1 MKSELRSFI
10 LIVIF
15 ISASV
20 QSQEIDMKLINTI
33 AVDKHILTHDTF
45 SYFDKKIQ
53 VQVIFD
59 KQELVEM
66 LTTELDKLGKSNR
79 FYSASKELIDLI
91 SHKEYLHKSNFNSS
105 SQLECF
111 NYIMADLID
120 RNKVEIWLN
129 EHRASIVDRYEIKE
143 FSKKD
148 NHYVSYFIYRIG
160 NINFFEILNYEIIE

>member
-66 LTTELDKLGKSNR
+66 LTTEL
-79 FYSASKELIDLI
+79 
-91 SHKEYLHKSNFNSS
+91 
-105 SQLECF
+105 
-111 NYIMADLID
+111 
-120 RNKVEIWLN
+120 
-129 EHRASIVDRYEIKE
+129 
-143 FSKKD
+143 
-148 NHYVSYFIYRIG
+148 
-160 NINFFEILNYEIIE
+160 

>member
-53 VQVIFD
+53 VQYMLISLLLQ
-59 KQELVEM
+59 KQEVL
-66 LTTELDKLGKSNR
+66 
-79 FYSASKELIDLI
+79 
-91 SHKEYLHKSNFNSS
+91 
-105 SQLECF
+105 
-111 NYIMADLID
+111 
-120 RNKVEIWLN
+120 
-129 EHRASIVDRYEIKE
+129 
-143 FSKKD
+143 
-148 NHYVSYFIYRIG
+148 
-160 NINFFEILNYEIIE
+160 